1 MAQAQVTGRGLH
13 QRPAS
18 RLTTL
23 AGQHKTDQHFA
34 HVMSY
39 APIACTNRNLT
50 RSATTLALVSDP
62 ASHRP
67 AGLLVAAGGS
77 LLVGVLLIGLAAAAL
92 AVGHGAFSGGVGV
105 ALIVYG
111 AAMIAGAV
119 ALWRGSIFGRGP
131 VIALALINLVAAY
144 TFTDAAPWVWL
155 LVVISAITVI
165 AAALPSTSSA
175 LHVRR
180 ISSAGE
186 PPPTVDQGK

>member
-1 MAQAQVTGRGLH
+1 V
-13 QRPAS
+13 
-18 RLTTL
+18 
-23 AGQHKTDQHFA
+23 
-34 HVMSY
+34 
-39 APIACTNRNLT
+39 
-50 RSATTLALVSDP
+50 SATTLAHVSDP

-77 LLVGVLLIGLAAAAL
+77 LLVGVLLIGLAVAAL

-111 AAMIAGAV
+111 VAMIAGAV

-144 TFTDAAPWVWL
+144 TFTDSAPWVWL
-155 LVVISAITVI
+155 LVAISGITVV

-175 LHVRR
+175 LHLRR
-180 ISSAGE
+180 VSSTVE